1 MLKIVPAPL
10 DIHPLYFH
18 VMAQE
23 KLLAVIIAPVPFLFY
38 LYSLCKVNFVHYIL
52 ILINVQ

>member
-1 MLKIVPAPL
+1 MPAPL

-38 LYSLCKVNFVHYIL
+38 LYSLCKINFVHYIL